1 MTILTSLPDHRIC
14 IAPMLDWSDRH
25 YRYFVRLLSEKTFL
39 YTEMVT
45 TGAILHAGDR
55 FLQYNDEEHPVALQ
69 LGGSEPD
76 DLARCAK
83 LAEARGYDEV
93 NLNIGCPSERVQKG
107 AFGACLM
114 AEPELVADCVAAMR
128 AVVDIPV
135 TVKTRIGIDDK
146 DSYEELV
153 QFIDTVAKGGCEL
166 FIIHARKAW
175 LKGLS
180 PKQNREIPPLR
191 YEVVKQLKQD
201 FPQLELVVN
210 GGLNTLELINQQ
222 LTYAEGV
229 MVGREAYRHPFFV
242 AQMAEAFLGEQLV
255 ADRHQVIYSYMDY
268 AARQLELGVRMQTL
282 IKPILGFFH
291 ALPGGKQWR
300 RILSENSHQPG
311 AGIEVIEKALAVVG
325 KAY

>member
-1 MTILTSLPDHRIC
+1 MTSSILPSHRVC

-25 YRYFVRLLSEKTFL
+25 YRYFVRLLSTHTLL

-45 TGAILHAGDR
+45 TGALLHAGER
-55 FLQYNDEEHPVALQ
+55 FLQYNQEEHPVALQ

-76 DLARCAK
+76 ELAHCAK
-83 LAEARGYDEV
+83 LAMAHGYDEV

-114 AEPELVADCVAAMR
+114 AEPQLVADCVTAMKE
-128 AVVDIPV
+128 AVTIPV

-153 QFIDTVAKGGCEL
+153 HFVDTVAKGGCEL

-191 YEVVKQLKQD
+191 YEVVQQLKKD
-201 FPQLELVVN
+201 FPQLELIVN
-210 GGLNTLELINQQ
+210 GGLNTLELIDAQ
-222 LTYAEGV
+222 LSYADGV

-242 AQMAEAFLGEQLV
+242 TQMAEAFLGESLV
-255 ADRHQVIYSYMDY
+255 TDRHQVIQAYSDY
-268 AARQLELGVRMQTL
+268 AARQLEQGVRMQTL

-300 RILSENSHQPG
+300 RLLSENAHRPG
-311 AGIEVIEKALAVVG
+311 SGVEVIEKALAVVG
-325 KAY
+325 ASV